1 MIMSSATKGDAFH
14 YPSVSPTCFGRRVS
28 AACHG
33 GTVHTA
39 TTMEQGRRTSVVV
52 VSRSGAGVR
61 PVVLETPGFCHQV
74 SIDSKEDGALLA
86 AWNEVDDVGWH
97 VRVAEAPVE
106 GRAFGPVTT
115 VFSQRALCLGPAVA
129 CVGEN
134 AWLAW
139 AALSDGQ
146 SRIHVACLRNGE
158 WEPAHGVSPAGIDA
172 FRPTLATGKGAVVA
186 AWDQYR
192 DANYE
197 IGLARYGD
205 AGWESFPAL
214 SQPGERWFCPRAVAE
229 PGDRAY
235 LAWVVMRT
243 VTDDR
248 GVVDHFPFAMAGRL
262 DRAGFHYLTDAA
274 NKSDPRI
281 IADFREGL
289 LAAECY
295 KGYHGL
301 RRNPFLT
308 LSGDGA
314 LWCIWEAR
322 IEAER
327 SHLAGHLVGRR
338 LLADDAWT
346 EPTFLHSGHFGYA
359 VSPAFDSRGLAVSFF
374 NVANQGL
381 EMLDG
386 EIVPVS
392 GCKPFPTG
400 SSLWERWRTTGPTA
414 QPKPRRTVTHRS
426 RTYRLFWADT
436 HCHSNF
442 SPDAEGEVD
451 EIIHFAR
458 DTAGLDAVCVID
470 NDYYPHKSLTPAE
483 WRIHKAMSNHFT
495 EPGRF
500 VAFYGYEFT
509 FHRKDLD
516 PDFNHRTVIYAQPD
530 GRLLRRIDPE
540 ARSERGLLEALR
552 GSGTLVY
559 PHHCSYEIIDPRQ
572 ERNVE
577 VCSSWRVCIE
587 ETDFTIRALRQGRK
601 LGFIGSSDSHRA
613 VPGMGGALT
622 GVYAEEL
629 TPESLMEAYRN
640 RRLIATSGC
649 FVHIDFRV
657 SGAFIGQTLEGVDL
671 PRIEAEVEAPRAV
684 ESVRVVRDGLTIHEI
699 SPRTNTCVLQFDDRA
714 ADPGQ
719 HFYFLRVRL
728 AGDPSLNIEGDPATA
743 DLGPFSVESRYP
755 HNLARARGAFAWTSP
770 IWVGVR

>member
-1 MIMSSATKGDAFH
+1 MSSATKGRAFH
-14 YPSVSPTCFGRRVS
+14 YPPVSPTCFGRRVS

-39 TTMEQGRRTSVVV
+39 ATMEEDRRTWVVV
-52 VSRSGAGVR
+52 VSRSGGRVR
-61 PVVLETPGFCHQV
+61 PAVLETPGSCHQV
-74 SIDSKEDGALLA
+74 SIASKEDGALLA
-86 AWNEVDDVGWH
+86 AWNEVDDDGWH
-97 VRVAEAPVE
+97 IRVAELPAE
-106 GRAFGPVTT
+106 HEAFGPVTT
-115 VFSQRALCLGPAVA
+115 VFSQEALCLGPQVV
-129 CVGEN
+129 CVGKD
-134 AWLAW
+134 AWLVW
-139 AALSDGQ
+139 AAMVDGQ
-146 SRIHVACLRNGE
+146 SRIHVAGLRNGE
-158 WEPAHGVSPAGIDA
+158 WEPAHKVSPAGLDA
-172 FRPTLATGKGAVVA
+172 FRPTLAAGKGMVIA

-197 IGLARYGD
+197 IGLARWDDGS
-205 AGWESFPAL
+205 WEPVPHLA
-214 SQPGERWFCPRAVAE
+214 QPGERWFCPRASAGSE
-229 PGDRAY
+229 DRAY
-235 LAWVVMRT
+235 LTWVVMRT

-248 GVVDHFPFAMAGRL
+248 GIIDHFPFAMVGRL
-262 DRAGFHYLTDAA
+262 DEAGVRYLKDAG
-274 NKSDPRI
+274 NPSDPRI
-281 IADFREGL
+281 VADLREGL

-308 LSGDGA
+308 LSGEGA
-314 LWCIWEAR
+314 PWCVWESR

-327 SHLAGHLVGRR
+327 SHLAGHLVGRQ

-346 EPTFLHSGHFGYA
+346 EPTFLHNGRFGYA
-359 VSPAFDSRGLAVSFF
+359 VPPAFGAEGLGLSFF
-374 NVANQGL
+374 TVSNAGL

-386 EIVPVS
+386 EIVPVP
-392 GCKPFPTG
+392 GGTPLPAG
-400 SSLWERWRTTGPTA
+400 SSQWEHWRAAGPTV
-414 QPKPRRTVTHRS
+414 QPKPRRSVTHQD
-426 RTYRLFWADT
+426 RTYKLFWADT

-470 NDYYPHKSLTPAE
+470 NDYYPHKSLTEAE
-483 WRIHKAMSNHFT
+483 WRIHQALSEHFT

-500 VAFYGYEFT
+500 VTFCGYEFT
-509 FHRKDLD
+509 FHREDLE
-516 PDFNHRTVIYAQPD
+516 PDFNHRTVIYGRPG

-540 ARSERGLLEALR
+540 TRSERSLLASIPE
-552 GSGTLVY
+552 SGALVY
-559 PHHCSYEIIDPRQ
+559 PHHCSYDLVDPRH

-587 ETDFTIRALRQGRK
+587 ESDFTIQALRKGHK

-613 VPGMGGALT
+613 VPGLGGAVT

-657 SGAFIGQTLEGVDL
+657 SGAFIGETLEGVDV
-671 PRIEAEVEAPRAV
+671 PRIEAGVEAPRDI
-684 ESVRVVRDGLTIHEI
+684 ESVRVVRDGVTIHEI
-699 SPRTNTCVLQFDDRA
+699 SPGATTCELKFEDRTA
-714 ADPGQ
+714 ESGP
-719 HFYFLRVRL
+719 HFYFLRVKL
-728 AGDPSLNIEGDPATA
+728 VGDPSLNFEGDPARGF
-743 DLGPFSVESRYP
+743 LGPFTVESRYP

-770 IWVGVR
+770 IWVVVR